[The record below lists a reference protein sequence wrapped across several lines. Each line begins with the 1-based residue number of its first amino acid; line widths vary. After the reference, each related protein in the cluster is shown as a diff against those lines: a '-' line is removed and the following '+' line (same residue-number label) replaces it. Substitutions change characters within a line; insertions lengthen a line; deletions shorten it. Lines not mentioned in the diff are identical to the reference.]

1 MRAKILGR
9 RGAPGAAVQLGEDA
23 VRLADPTDLLDIRAD
38 ALLDLADV
46 MAIAGRPR
54 DAEAAARR
62 GLELYER
69 KGNLVSAAR
78 SRSWLNATAPA

>member
-1 MRAKILGR
+1 
-9 RGAPGAAVQLGEDA
+9 
-23 VRLADPTDLLDIRAD
+23 
-38 ALLDLADV
+38 V
-46 MAIAGRPR
+46 MAIAGRPA

-78 SRSWLNATAPA
+78 ARTWLNATAPA